1 MPQIQRKRIANAQ
14 SVVVKVGTGVL
25 TRKDGRLNPRAIE
38 RIAEQVWRAVSAGR
52 KVVLVS
58 SAAIQAGVD
67 NLGLAARPKQMPQLQ
82 AAAATGQVQL
92 MRMWDTAFKAL
103 GGRIGQV
110 LLTRRDLESR
120 VAFLNVRNTLTALQD
135 MGAVP
140 ILNENDTVAT
150 EEIGYADNDTLA
162 ALVTNMLQ
170 ADVLVLMTVEDG
182 LLDGGKVV
190 EVVEAVD
197 ESVIS
202 LTDGSGKSRFGSGGM
217 RSKLEAA
224 ATVCE
229 AGEVVVICNG
239 TKNGVLDRA
248 LAGKPVGTLLIP
260 TARRM
265 KSKHRWIGSGVR
277 PAGTLHIDD
286 GAARAIRERNT
297 SLLPA
302 GITKVDG
309 RFRRGDVVSVVD
321 AAGGEIARGLVN
333 YNTEEISQIQGL
345 RSDRIATALGGCPY
359 IEVIHRDN
367 LVRKNSGGD
376 CVKAALPTNSSKH
389 EEKR

>member
-1 MPQIQRKRIANAQ
+1 MSVPQIQRERIANAQ

-25 TRKDGRLNPRAIE
+25 TRKDGRLNLRAVE
-38 RIAEQVWRAVSAGR
+38 RIAEQVWRAASAGR

-58 SAAIQAGVD
+58 SAAIQAGVGD
-67 NLGLAARPKQMPQLQ
+67 LGLAARPKRMPQLQ
-82 AAAATGQVQL
+82 AAAAAGQVQL
-92 MRMWDTAFKAL
+92 MRMWDAAFKAL

-120 VAFLNVRNTLTALQD
+120 VAFLNVRNTLTALGD

-162 ALVTNMLQ
+162 ALVTNMLR

-190 EVVEAVD
+190 EVVETVD
-197 ESVIS
+197 ESVVS
-202 LTDGSGKSRFGSGGM
+202 LTGGSGKSRFGSGGM

-239 TKNGVLDRA
+239 TKNGVLDRV
-248 LAGKPVGTLLIP
+248 LAGEPVGTLLMP

-265 KSKHRWIGSGVR
+265 KSKQRWIGSGVR
-277 PAGTLHIDD
+277 PAGTLHVDD
-286 GAARAIRERNT
+286 GAARALRERNT

-309 RFRRGDVVSVVD
+309 RFRRGDVVAIVD
-321 AAGGEIARGLVN
+321 AAGNEVARGLVN
-333 YNTEEISQIQGL
+333 YSDGEVARIQGL
-345 RSDRIATALGGCPY
+345 RSGRIAAVLGDCPY
-359 IEVIHRDN
+359 IEVVHRDN
-367 LVRKNSGGD
+367 LVRKN
-376 CVKAALPTNSSKH
+376 
-389 EEKR
+389 